1 MQLSYKALYHPGLCG
16 CFPST
21 PCQLACI
28 LGALLLTEEPL
39 CQTLALLTFQVT
51 PGMFLDTSS
60 SPQLEHTP
68 VSEGGRDARGGGMGG
83 VFTGLAS
90 KQRLLKWLQE
100 AHWCLKDSGE
110 GGGQRYGGS
119 WYGG

>member
-1 MQLSYKALYHPGLCG
+1 MSGTHNLLKEAMQLSYKALYHPGLCG

-68 VSEGGRDARGGGMGG
+68 VSEGGRDARGGGDGRGLYWSGKQAKTPKMA
-83 VFTGLAS
+83 TGSSLVS
-90 KQRLLKWLQE
+90 
-100 AHWCLKDSGE
+100 E
-110 GGGQRYGGS
+110 GQ
-119 WYGG
+119 W